1 MFCRHVLIL
10 LPVIVAAAELASPMF
25 PLAGHRICLALLAAV
40 FVLAPKKCGLGD
52 WRKVVSAALLSAG
65 GAVATF
71 LLANS
76 FGMGALI
83 ASAVVGLLA
92 AMFFEE
98 DPQLVVYL
106 GTFVGMTSIYRFP
119 SLMLVIA
126 AGLIGGIL
134 WEVLNETW
142 NGVGGRLGTL
152 AAAAVLAVLL
162 TYGGGM

>member
-98 DPQLVVYL
+98 DLAV
-106 GTFVGMTSIYRFP
+106 SISRNICQHDLLSIVFHP
-119 SLMLVIA
+119 DA
-126 AGLIGGIL
+126 RDCCGINQGVL

-162 TYGGGM
+162 TFGGGM